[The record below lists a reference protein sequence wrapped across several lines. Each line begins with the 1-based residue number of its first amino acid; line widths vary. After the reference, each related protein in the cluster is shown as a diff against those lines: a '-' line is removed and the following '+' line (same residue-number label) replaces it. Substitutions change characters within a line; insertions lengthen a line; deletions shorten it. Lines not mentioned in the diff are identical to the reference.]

1 MNLRINRSIAEQTKV
16 SYAIESAGPLPYDID
31 CGEGINTVMVPP
43 AAKAAFKELDFE
55 MMRPYPHSVDVKDS
69 IIQYWKGYCPL
80 NYKRIVLCDGSVS
93 GLYLINR
100 LFLERG
106 DAVLGI
112 APQFFEY
119 VTDAKMYGTH
129 FTCVPLKKENNYRFS
144 VEDLLAAL
152 TPDHKLIYIDN
163 PNNPTGQAIPLADIE
178 TILAAANKNGTA
190 VVIDEAYGEYIPKK
204 NSAVSLLDK
213 YENLIV
219 ARTFS
224 KGFGLA
230 GLRAGYLLIPECLAP
245 YIANITNPY
254 CMTEFARSVAAKT
267 ILDESFLEIL
277 QSKTAEMKK
286 QMYRPWKNLSIAHTC
301 DTVSI
306 SMVTHQNP
314 EIDLAA
320 EFAKRRILVISGN
333 DFENIGQNSV
343 RLRVPEEKDMPAV
356 LKAMEEIDQL

>member
-1 MNLRINRSIAEQTKV
+1 MKVRINSSIAEQTKV

-69 IIQYWKGYCPL
+69 IIQYWKDYCPL
-80 NYKRIVLCDGSVS
+80 NYKRIILCDGSIG
-93 GLYLINR
+93 GLYILNR
-100 LFLERG
+100 LFLEKG
-106 DAVLGI
+106 DAVLGL
-112 APQFFEY
+112 APQFSEY
-119 VTDAKMYGTH
+119 VTDVRMYGTN
-129 FTCVPLKKENNYRFS
+129 FTGVPLKKENNYRFS
-144 VEDLLAAL
+144 VEDFLAAL
-152 TPDHKLIYIDN
+152 TPEHKLIYIDN
-163 PNNPTGQAIPLADIE
+163 PNNPTGQAVPLEDLE
-178 TILAAANKNGTA
+178 TILAAANANGTA

-230 GLRAGYLLIPECLAP
+230 GLRAGYLLIPEYLAP

-254 CMTEFARSVAAKT
+254 CMTEFARTVAAKT

-306 SMVTHQNP
+306 SMITHQNP

-320 EFAKRRILVISGN
+320 EFAKRRILVISGK
-333 DFENIGQNSV
+333 DFDNISKNSV

>member
-112 APQFFEY
+112 APQFSEY

-129 FTCVPLKKENNYRFS
+129 FTGVPLKKENNYRFS

-286 QMYRPWKNLSIAHTC
+286 QMYRSWKNLSIAHTC

>member
-55 MMRPYPHSVDVKDS
+55 MMRPYPHSVAIKDS
-69 IIQYWKGYCPL
+69 IIQYWKDYCPL
-80 NYKRIVLCDGSVS
+80 NYKRITLCDGSIG
-93 GLYLINR
+93 GLYVLNR
-100 LFLERG
+100 LFLEKG
-106 DAVLGI
+106 DAVLGFL
-112 APQFFEY
+112 PQFSEY
-119 VTDAKMYGTH
+119 VTDIRMYGAHYTG
-129 FTCVPLKKENNYRFS
+129 VALKKENNYRFS
-144 VEDLLAAL
+144 VDDLLAAL

-178 TILAAANKNGTA
+178 TILTAANANGTA
-190 VVIDEAYGEYIPKK
+190 VIVDEAYGEYIPKE
-204 NSAVSLLDK
+204 NSAVSLMNK

-219 ARTFS
+219 TKTFS

-230 GLRAGYLLIPECLAP
+230 GLRAGYILLPESLAP
-245 YIANITNPY
+245 YMANITNPY
-254 CMTEFARSVAAKT
+254 NVTEVARSIAAKT
-267 ILDESFLEIL
+267 ILDDSFLEVL
-277 QSKTAEMKK
+277 RSKTAELKT

-306 SMVTHQNP
+306 SLITHKNP
-314 EIDLAA
+314 DIDLAE
-320 EFAKRRILVISGN
+320 EFAKRKILVISGN
-333 DFENIGQNSV
+333 DFDNIGKNSV

>member
-112 APQFFEY
+112 APQFSEY

-152 TPDHKLIYIDN
+152 TPDHKLI
-163 PNNPTGQAIPLADIE
+163 
-178 TILAAANKNGTA
+178 
-190 VVIDEAYGEYIPKK
+190 
-204 NSAVSLLDK
+204 
-213 YENLIV
+213 
-219 ARTFS
+219 
-224 KGFGLA
+224 
-230 GLRAGYLLIPECLAP
+230 
-245 YIANITNPY
+245 
-254 CMTEFARSVAAKT
+254 
-267 ILDESFLEIL
+267 
-277 QSKTAEMKK
+277 
-286 QMYRPWKNLSIAHTC
+286 
-301 DTVSI
+301 
-306 SMVTHQNP
+306 
-314 EIDLAA
+314 
-320 EFAKRRILVISGN
+320 
-333 DFENIGQNSV
+333 
-343 RLRVPEEKDMPAV
+343 
-356 LKAMEEIDQL
+356 

>member
-43 AAKAAFKELDFE
+43 AAKQAFKELDFE

-69 IIQYWKGYCPL
+69 IIQYWKDYCPL
-80 NYKRIVLCDGSVS
+80 NYKRIVLCDGSVG
-93 GLYLINR
+93 GLYLLNR

-106 DAVLGI
+106 DSVLGI
-112 APQFFEY
+112 APQFSEY
-119 VTDAKMYGTH
+119 VTDVRMYGTNV
-129 FTCVPLKKENNYRFS
+129 TGVSLKKENNYRFS

-163 PNNPTGQAIPLADIE
+163 PNNPTGQAIPLSDIE
-178 TILAAANKNGTA
+178 AILAAANKNGTA
-190 VVIDEAYGEYIPKK
+190 VIIDEAYGEYIPKK

-333 DFENIGQNSV
+333 DFDNIGQNSV